1 MKLTLF
7 HQVSGILNFTKY
19 NAWNKTKYYKKIFD
33 SFFQHILP
41 FTAILIVFL
50 TINKSYSIELPE
62 PLKKSDFHYSDP
74 KKAKLGSLLFYDK
87 ILSGNQNIS
96 CGTCHHHDFG
106 SSDGLSLGI
115 GEGGNGVGPER
126 NAGIGIN
133 RIKKRVPRNSSSL
146 WNLGAKEVSTLL
158 HDGSI
163 SISNIYGNKFNTPA
177 EEWLPE
183 DLDNILAVQALFPM
197 TKQFEMAGNFGENEI
212 IGLSHR
218 KIDTAWPAITN
229 RIRSNQKYVELF
241 KYAYDD
247 INDFRD
253 IKISHIVNAIAAF
266 VVSEWASY
274 DTPFDDYLNGN
285 ENALSKKQIEGME
298 LFYGKANCSSC
309 HSGSLF
315 TDQKFYSIALPQF
328 GPGRTRRF
336 DPYTRD
342 VGRMGESDD
351 INDMYKFK
359 TPSLR
364 NISLTAPYGHNGAY
378 PTLKG
383 IIKHHLNPKTMHESW
398 TPDKANLTPAKWLE
412 AIDFVV
418 FKDKR
423 EQKRLLSRID
433 IEKVEL
439 TDLEIDKI
447 IEFLNALTDRNGNN
461 RPIGRPENVPSGL
474 SVD

>member
-1 MKLTLF
+1 MHCLFKLPFL
-7 HQVSGILNFTKY
+7 HQVSCNFKFCKCHY
-19 NAWNKTKYYKKIFD
+19 RNKNNECNKAFKHF
-33 SFFQHILP
+33 LP
-41 FTAILIVFL
+41 FISIFIIYFNICQSHALDL
-50 TINKSYSIELPE
+50 PDPLNKN
-62 PLKKSDFHYSDP
+62 DFHYSDP

-106 SSDGLSLGI
+106 GSDGLSLGI
-115 GEGGNGVGPER
+115 GEGGQGVGPKR
-126 NAGIGIN
+126 NAGIGTN
-133 RIKKRVPRNSSSL
+133 KIKKRVPRNASAL
-146 WNLGAKEVSTLL
+146 WNLGAKEIHTLL

-163 SISNIYGNKFNTPA
+163 SISDIYGNQFNTPA
-177 EEWLPE
+177 QEWLPPNLE
-183 DLDNILAVQALFPM
+183 NILAVQALFPM

-229 RIRSNQKYVELF
+229 RIKSNQTYVELF

-253 IKISHIVNAIAAF
+253 IKISHVVNSIAAF
-266 VVSEWASY
+266 IISEWASY
-274 DTPFDDYLNGN
+274 DTPFDDYLKGNHAALTSNQVNGMN
-285 ENALSKKQIEGME
+285 

-328 GPGRTRRF
+328 GPGRTRLF

-342 VGRMGESDD
+342 VGRMAESDD
-351 INDMYKFK
+351 LNDMYKFK

-364 NISLTAPYGHNGAY
+364 NITLTAPYGHNGAY

-383 IIKHHLNPKTMHESW
+383 IIKHHLDPKNMLKKW
-398 TPDKANLTPAKWLE
+398 TPDKANLTPAEWLE
-412 AIDFVV
+412 EIDFVV
-418 FKDKR
+418 FQDKR
-423 EQKRLLSRID
+423 ERKRLLSRID
-433 IEKVEL
+433 IKSLKLNEEEIDNIIDFLHSL
-439 TDLEIDKI
+439 TDKD
-447 IEFLNALTDRNGNN
+447 GNN
-461 RPIGRPENVPSGL
+461 RPLGRPHTVPSGL
-474 SVD
+474 PVD

>member
-1 MKLTLF
+1 M
-7 HQVSGILNFTKY
+7 FT
-19 NAWNKTKYYKKIFD
+19 
-33 SFFQHILP
+33 
-41 FTAILIVFL
+41 VFL
-50 TINKSYSIELPE
+50 NINQSLSSQLPE
-62 PLKKSDFHYSDP
+62 PLTKNDFHLSDP

-106 SSDGLSLGI
+106 SSDGLSLGV
-115 GEGGNGVGPER
+115 GEGGKGLGPKR
-126 NAGIGIN
+126 TAGIGIN
-133 RIKKRVPRNSSSL
+133 RIKKRVPRNASGL
-146 WNLGAKEVSTLL
+146 WNLGAKEINTLL

-177 EEWLPE
+177 EEWLPKT
-183 DLDNILAVQALFPM
+183 LDNILAVQALFPM

-241 KYAYDD
+241 KYAFDD

-253 IKISHIVNAIAAF
+253 IEISHIVNAIAAF

-274 DTPFDDYLNGN
+274 DTSFDDYLKGDDT
-285 ENALSKKQIEGME
+285 ALTKNQIEGME

-309 HSGSLF
+309 HSGSLL

-328 GPGRTRRF
+328 GPGRTRRM

-342 VGRMGESDD
+342 VGRMGESDR
-351 INDMYKFK
+351 IEDMYKFK

-364 NISLTAPYGHNGAY
+364 NVTLTSPYGHNGAY
-378 PTLKG
+378 PTLEG
-383 IIKHHLNPKTMHESW
+383 IVKHHLDPLKMYKKWRPSM
-398 TPDKANLTPAKWLE
+398 ANLPEAMWLE
-412 AIDFVV
+412 KIDFVV
-418 FKDKR
+418 FSDKR

-433 IEKVEL
+433 INPVDITEDEL
-439 TDLEIDKI
+439 NELVS
-447 IEFLNALTDRNGNN
+447 FLHSLTGESKNN
-461 RPIGRPENVPSGL
+461 RPLGKPTSVPSGL
-474 SVD
+474 IVD